1 MSLKDTMPS
10 PDIIDEI
17 VLSKA
22 QDSEVTIIE
31 PGTNRYL
38 PDMKELWRFRNLF
51 YALVWRNVRIRYKNT
66 TLGAV
71 WILLQPFLQMLVYTL
86 VFGLW
91 ARIPVG
97 DIPYSVHVLSGLVLL
112 FFLNRIITE
121 SANVVRGN
129 QSLTRK
135 VYFPKLI
142 LPCTVTASA
151 MVDLCVTQLLLL
163 IIMTVQG
170 VTPEATIVLAPIF
183 LLLVVFWAFALSL
196 WFSALGIRFRD
207 LTLLIP
213 VMTMLMMYMSPV
225 IYPITIVPEYL
236 LPIYALNPMVGI
248 VTGFRWAVLGI
259 EPFYPW
265 MLGVTVVETLVVGI
279 TGLVYFVRTE
289 RSFNDFL

>member
-1 MSLKDTMPS
+1 MKDTMPS

-17 VLSKA
+17 VLNKA

-66 TLGAV
+66 ALGAV
-71 WILLQPFLQMLVYTL
+71 WILLQPLLQMLVYTL
-86 VFGLW
+86 IFGLW

-151 MVDLCVTQLLLL
+151 MVDLCVTQLLLF

-265 MLGVTVVETLVVGI
+265 MLGVTVAETLLVGI
-279 TGLVYFVRTE
+279 TGLIYFVRTE